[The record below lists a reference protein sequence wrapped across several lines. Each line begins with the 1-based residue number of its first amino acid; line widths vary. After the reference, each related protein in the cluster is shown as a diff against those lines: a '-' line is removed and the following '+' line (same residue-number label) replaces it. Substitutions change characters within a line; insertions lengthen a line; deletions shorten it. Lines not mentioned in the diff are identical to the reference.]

1 MNEQTDSDIESIA
14 QDPAVAKLLKS
25 AKQRDRI
32 TFEEAF
38 SSLPDYITNSDRL
51 EDVLRLFVQQKIT
64 IEHAAT
70 ADDGQPTISLQ
81 GQLQESS
88 DDPIRL
94 YLREIGKE
102 SLLDTEQEITLAME
116 MERGHQVMCA
126 AISRSA
132 IIISDLYRL
141 HRVFKKG
148 AGGGTGAKGRKKNS
162 TYAEH
167 TPLDLKRFSRLYR
180 DVLKIHNTD
189 IVDYIEEKQKTARIF
204 EEFKEKH
211 ALLARSEELR
221 EKLTIATLVADEV
234 LYYAELFQNARRILN
249 EVLVRIRG
257 TLTLLRL
264 NSFADFSQLVTD
276 FDSMEK
282 RSQIEKTLSIPA
294 ANISEYIEQLAQ
306 SYTTVEEHEYRYEL
320 ANTDIIQIADEIAH
334 GKELFQ
340 RSKDKLVKANLRLV
354 ISIAKK
360 YTNRG
365 LHFFDLVQEGN
376 IGLIKAVEKFE
387 YRRGFKF
394 STYAT
399 WWIRQAITRSI
410 SDQARTIRVPV
421 HMIEQINKVNRESR
435 QLMQSLGREPTDEEV
450 ADALGWTFERVKS
463 VRKVAREPVSLETP
477 IGEDDDS
484 LLSDIIE
491 DKDIESPLSRTAF
504 KVLGNQLHNILSDL
518 PDREQEVI
526 RLRFGLEDGYQLT
539 LEEVGLHF
547 NVTRERIRQIE
558 AKALRRLQ
566 HPKSRQIL
574 QDHLDNSE

>member
-1 MNEQTDSDIESIA
+1 M
-14 QDPAVAKLLKS
+14 
-25 AKQRDRI
+25 
-32 TFEEAF
+32 
-38 SSLPDYITNSDRL
+38 
-51 EDVLRLFVQQKIT
+51 RLFVQRKIT

-70 ADDGQPTISLQ
+70 DDDDQPTISLQ

-102 SLLDTEQEITLAME
+102 SLLDTEQEVALAME
-116 MERGHQVMCA
+116 MERGHQIMCS

-141 HRVFKKG
+141 HCVFKKATSG
-148 AGGGTGAKGRKKNS
+148 PSTKGRKKNAAH
-162 TYAEH
+162 AEH
-167 TPLDLKRFSRLYR
+167 TPLDFKRFSRLYR
-180 DVLKIHNTD
+180 DVLKVYNAE
-189 IVDYIEEKQKTARIF
+189 IVSYAEEKQKTARIF
-204 EEFKEKH
+204 EEFKKQDQ
-211 ALLARSEELR
+211 LLIQSKELR
-221 EKLTIATLVADEV
+221 EQLADPVLVADEV
-234 LYYAELFQNARRILN
+234 LYYVELFQNARRILN
-249 EVLVRIRG
+249 EALVRIQG
-257 TLTLLRL
+257 TLTLLQIRSL
-264 NSFADFSQLVTD
+264 AEFSQFIADFGS
-276 FDSMEK
+276 SEK
-282 RSQIEKTLSIPA
+282 RSQIETKLSIPA
-294 ANISEYIEQLAQ
+294 TNISEYIEQLEQ
-306 SYTTVEEHEYRYEL
+306 SYATVEDHEYRYEL
-320 ANTDIIQIADEIAH
+320 ANKEIIQIADEVAH

-340 RSKDKLVKANLRLV
+340 RAKDKLVKANLRLV

-435 QLMQSLGREPTDEEV
+435 QLMQALGREPTDGEI
-450 ADALGWTFERVKS
+450 ADALGWAFERVKS

-574 QDHLDNSE
+574 QDHLDSNE